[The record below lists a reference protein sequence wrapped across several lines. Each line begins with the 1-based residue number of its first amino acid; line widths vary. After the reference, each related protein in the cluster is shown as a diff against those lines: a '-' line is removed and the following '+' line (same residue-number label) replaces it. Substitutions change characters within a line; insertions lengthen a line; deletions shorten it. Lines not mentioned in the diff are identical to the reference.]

1 MDKISRATA
10 ILLFWFMVV
19 SIQFPSTIG
28 ESQHVDHIQDQKP
41 SLVKTVLDT
50 ITSLKES
57 HQDSWGKLKTIIHG
71 IQLKFFP
78 PNLDFRGAD
87 ERKRE
92 SGTAVGGAG
101 DKVKE
106 AVEKSFH
113 TSKETVEETAKTAA
127 EVVGETVHKGAKKVK
142 ETVSDKESEAEL

>member
-1 MDKISRATA
+1 M
-10 ILLFWFMVV
+10 ILIFLCC
-19 SIQFPSTIG
+19 S
-28 ESQHVDHIQDQKP
+28 
-41 SLVKTVLDT
+41 
-50 ITSLKES
+50 
-57 HQDSWGKLKTIIHG
+57 
-71 IQLKFFP
+71 
-78 PNLDFRGAD
+78 FRGAD